1 MTKWASLRELIAN
14 IEAVGDM
21 SGLQAVVA
29 LKEAANA
36 LQKITM
42 LNDTTKAAVESVKN
56 AKYMAQMALNRMD
69 KAALDYGT
77 DPESAVAKIKAKR
90 DFQPCDGCGTP
101 GKCLQRKTCAADRA
115 SAMQRARR
123 GETV

>member
-1 MTKWASLRELIAN
+1 MAKWEFLRELIAN
-14 IEAVGDM
+14 IEAIGEM
-21 SGLQAVVA
+21 NSLQAVVA
-29 LKEAANA
+29 LKVAANA

-42 LNDTTKAAVESVKN
+42 LQDATKSAPESIKS
-56 AKYMAQMALNRMD
+56 AKYHAQMALNAMD

-77 DPESAVAKIKAKR
+77 DPASPVAQIKAKR

-101 GKCLQRKTCAADRA
+101 GKCLEKKGCAADRA
-115 SAMQRARR
+115 SALQRARR